1 MNPQVD
7 APALCQRP
15 HQPKAN
21 VAVKIEGEFTIPN
34 IHLAILATRKAEHW
48 GWIRLFVVL
57 NAFVNA
63 FVKKSRFLSA
73 TYFQC
78 VLYRQDLFPVIV
90 RVVEHAR
97 IAKTPHI
104 FQNSVECV
112 SVKLKHGSVIDSEAC
127 HFPARR
133 MHGNSPVCGPLGED
147 CVKGRKLATASEV
160 TVPV

>member
-1 MNPQVD
+1 MD

-57 NAFVNA
+57 NAFV
-63 FVKKSRFLSA
+63 KKSPFLST

-78 VLYRQDLFPVIV
+78 VLHRQDLFPVIV

-112 SVKLKHGSVIDSEAC
+112 AVKLKNGSVIDSEAC

-133 MHGNSPVCGPLGED
+133 MNGNSPVCDPLGED
-147 CVKGRKLATASEV
+147 CVKERKLATASEV
-160 TVPV
+160 AVPV